1 MAENKPDFLQN
12 IGDTPEEKD
21 LLTALDG
28 ESEGEQNEETKTND
42 TENESEDSGS
52 DNAAGDEK
60 KENEE
65 DGGSDNK
72 DSGEESDEN
81 REGKESEDKENGD
94 GENKDDKKPEGE
106 EGKDKSDIPNAD
118 KADKKP
124 EDKKIFGKYKTI
136 EEAEKGHKELESAFG
151 RVNAMLEGY
160 KTGKIPANIPEG
172 SAALLK
178 MAETPMVRFNKP
190 NIREYTDAD
199 GILDVESYMGEYT
212 KNLIVGIQKS
222 ILGGPLAAAQFGI
235 LQEAMKE
242 ESKSRIEAN
251 QKELEAEEI
260 SEKLYTNFPIL
271 KKNKDV
277 EETVSN
283 AIIGA
288 KLMKKRQ
295 AEAIGQEATP
305 FTYED
310 YEKIVSSILGTGK
323 TANQEQKIDKVEKIN
338 PSPTF
343 KPDGSSGNEIDDIIE
358 GMSKVSSKTSIF

>member
-28 ESEGEQNEETKTND
+28 EPEGEQNEETKTDN

-60 KENEE
+60 KENGE
-65 DGGSDNK
+65 DGVSDNK

-81 REGKESEDKENGD
+81 GEGKNKAEPKGDKKEDDGTEKPEDKDNKSIQ
-94 GENKDDKKPEGE
+94 GEKVE
-106 EGKDKSDIPNAD
+106 
-118 KADKKP
+118 DKKP

-271 KKNKDV
+271 KKNKDI

-310 YEKIVSSILGTGK
+310 YEKIVSSILGTSK
-323 TANQEQKIDKVEKIN
+323 TVNQEQKIDKVEKIN

-343 KPDGSSGNEIDDIIE
+343 KSDGSRGNEIDDIIE

>member
-12 IGDTPEEKD
+12 LGDTPEEKD
-21 LLTALDG
+21 LLTSLDG
-28 ESEGEQNEETKTND
+28 EPEGEQNDENKTD
-42 TENESEDSGS
+42 DSESESDDSGS

-60 KENEE
+60 KEDGE
-65 DGGSDNK
+65 DGGSDNE
-72 DSGEESDEN
+72 DGGEKSD
-81 REGKESEDKENGD
+81 ENGD
-94 GENKDDKKPEGE
+94 GENKAEQDGDKKEDDGTEKPEDKDNKSIQGE
-106 EGKDKSDIPNAD
+106 KVE
-118 KADKKP
+118 DKKP

-136 EEAEKGHKELESAFG
+136 EDAEKGHKELESAFG

-235 LQEAMKE
+235 LQDAMKE

-251 QKELEAEEI
+251 RRDMESEEI

-271 KKNKDV
+271 KKNKDI

-288 KLMKKRQ
+288 KLMRKRQ
-295 AEAIGQEATP
+295 AEANGEAEP
-305 FTYED
+305 VFTYED
-310 YEKIVSSILGTGK
+310 YEKIVSSILGNGK
-323 TANQEQKIDKVEKIN
+323 TINSEQKVDKVEKIN

-343 KPDGSSGNEIDDIIE
+343 KSNGTRGSEIDDIID
-358 GMSKVSSKTSIF
+358 GMAKVSSKSSIF

>member
-12 IGDTPEEKD
+12 LGDTPEEKE
-21 LLTALDG
+21 LLDALDG
-28 ESEGEQNEETKTND
+28 EPEGEQNEETKTDDPND
-42 TENESEDSGS
+42 KGEDSGS

-60 KENEE
+60 KEDGE

-81 REGKESEDKENGD
+81 GDGKETEDKENED

-118 KADKKP
+118 KSDKKP
-124 EDKKIFGKYKTI
+124 DDKKIFGKYKTI

-199 GILDVESYMGEYT
+199 GILDVEAYMGEYT

-235 LQEAMKE
+235 LQDAMKE
-242 ESKSRIEAN
+242 ESKSRIEAS
-251 QKELEAEEI
+251 QRDAESEEI

-271 KKNKDV
+271 KKNKEV

-288 KLMKKRQ
+288 KLMRKRQ
-295 AEAIGQEATP
+295 EEAAGKEITQ

-323 TANQEQKIDKVEKIN
+323 TINQEQKVDKVEKIN

-343 KPDGSSGNEIDDIIE
+343 KSNGVKSNEIDDIID
-358 GMSKVSSKTSIF
+358 GMAKVSSKTSIF